1 MIFVKALIVISSD
14 CTFTLYAVKWMKA
27 FNTMKYFDVFWIHNL
42 AGTFLLYL
50 AESHDMLSSL
60 KLISKRIL
68 KIWIGVSLESCD
80 SLIKKNSLL
89 FIFYYN
95 YLIANFCLF
104 LFLMLITVLIC
115 GPFR

>member
-1 MIFVKALIVISSD
+1 
-14 CTFTLYAVKWMKA
+14 
-27 FNTMKYFDVFWIHNL
+27 
-42 AGTFLLYL
+42 
-50 AESHDMLSSL
+50 MLSSL